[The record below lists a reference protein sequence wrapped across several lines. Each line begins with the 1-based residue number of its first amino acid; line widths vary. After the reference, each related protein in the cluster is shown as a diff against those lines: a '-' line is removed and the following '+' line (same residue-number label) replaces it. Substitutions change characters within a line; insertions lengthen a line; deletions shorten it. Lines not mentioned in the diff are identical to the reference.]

1 LSLIL
6 RKVREEEAQ
15 ARQLP
20 AGQAVA
26 TGHIEN
32 PVSKSANRDALP
44 QPKARV
50 RRWLEK
56 VQVAWHEFQASRGR
70 DAVYDYL
77 RTVFTI
83 VMHFKV
89 RRRTKRL
96 LRHAFEFASLR
107 FDKSADPFAS
117 VIRCTCGGA
126 ADNKTISKWSRALRY
141 AAIHKPPEMR
151 LKAFMKQ
158 AGGVNECVGETAMW
172 SAGTFSTAYSGN
184 RDEAVEGVIEADPI
198 AGTVRAIM
206 AKRMEWSGTA
216 SKLLAELS
224 REVDERVVKSKNWPD
239 APRALSGRLRR
250 AATFLRKTG
259 IEISFTKEGRA
270 KTRIIHI
277 TTSASHVAPDNA
289 GAQPSAPSASSA
301 PIANSKPTNGFEGT
315 DLRSVGDATDATKVP
330 TVRGNPL
337 EHNAGIV
344 ADGADANLRSKSV
357 PEEADI
363 WRKVI

>member
-158 AGGVNECVGETAMW
+158 AGGVNECA
-172 SAGTFSTAYSGN
+172 AGH
-184 RDEAVEGVIEADPI
+184 AD
-198 AGTVRAIM
+198 
-206 AKRMEWSGTA
+206 KR
-216 SKLLAELS
+216 
-224 REVDERVVKSKNWPD
+224 
-239 APRALSGRLRR
+239 RR
-250 AATFLRKTG
+250 HR
-259 IEISFTKEGRA
+259 RP
-270 KTRIIHI
+270 HC
-277 TTSASHVAPDNA
+277 
-289 GAQPSAPSASSA
+289 
-301 PIANSKPTNGFEGT
+301 
-315 DLRSVGDATDATKVP
+315 
-330 TVRGNPL
+330 
-337 EHNAGIV
+337 
-344 ADGADANLRSKSV
+344 
-357 PEEADI
+357 
-363 WRKVI
+363 